1 MDFDNMLLTRHIAC
15 HLTDEVPEEKI
26 SQSSP
31 EVMAQ
36 LRAVFH
42 DYKYSSSTLFG
53 ELIDR
58 VSAYLYAEDPLGI
71 IDPKV
76 ASQSDEYD
84 PEASMVLWLHF
95 TQNLSPHTFWAI
107 WEYQFA
113 DLNPYST
120 KEDVNLGRI
129 FDQITKILEQ

>member
-1 MDFDNMLLTRHIAC
+1 MDFDNLLFTRHIAC

-36 LRAVFH
+36 LRAIFQ

-53 ELIDR
+53 ELIDK

-113 DLNPYST
+113 DSNPFNN
-120 KEDVNLGRI
+120 EHNAE
-129 FDQITKILEQ
+129 LEKLYAEVQSFLA

>member
-1 MDFDNMLLTRHIAC
+1 MDFDNLLFTRHIAC

-31 EVMAQ
+31 EVMVQ
-36 LRAVFH
+36 LRAIFQ
-42 DYKYSSSTLFG
+42 DYKYASSTLFG
-53 ELIDR
+53 ELIDK

-76 ASQSDEYD
+76 ASQRDEYD

-113 DLNPYST
+113 DLNPFKS
-120 KEDVNLGRI
+120 EN
-129 FDQITKILEQ
+129 DQKLIDLHERVRGLL

>member
-1 MDFDNMLLTRHIAC
+1 MDFDNLLFTRHSAC

-31 EVMAQ
+31 EVMDQ
-36 LRAVFH
+36 LQAIFK
-42 DYKYSSSTLFG
+42 DYKYSSSTMFG
-53 ELIDR
+53 ELIDK

-76 ASQSDEYD
+76 TSQSDEYD

-95 TQNLSPHTFWAI
+95 TQNLTLHTFWAI

-113 DLNPYST
+113 DLNPF
-120 KEDVNLGRI
+120 KNEN
-129 FDQITKILEQ
+129 DQKLTDLYESVRGLL